1 MILTLVAIIILWR
14 RKDGIKRARVIL
26 GLAVVVLFFLGTADL
41 CCTVAYYVMGLQK
54 FLVDDAEVPDRPV
67 TQIDTVTRTMEQHR
81 ILGLMHS
88 ILFPVAFVIGDA
100 VVIWR
105 ACALSGKKKKIVF
118 LLVILQLALTGAAF
132 GWIGCYVATGMP
144 LTRSDR
150 CEPFY
155 NTTFVLSVMTNIGGT
170 AAIGY
175 TSWSHWKAI
184 REYFKSSN
192 RPARA
197 EKVTVLLVESGLFY
211 IVLLIAQVVA
221 TTFPDSRLS
230 YLTSGVDVLGI
241 STQLVGIY
249 PTALIVLV
257 FLKRSL
263 WEINGVP
270 SGKL

>member
-1 MILTLVAIIILWR
+1 MASPHSTSIPQVSKDSVLFSIMYGRNLVPGVTGILLTGIVYGHYMILTLVAIIILWR

-118 LLVILQLALTGAAF
+118 LLVILQLALTGR
-132 GWIGCYVATGMP
+132 Y
-144 LTRSDR
+144 
-150 CEPFY
+150 
-155 NTTFVLSVMTNIGGT
+155 
-170 AAIGY
+170 
-175 TSWSHWKAI
+175 
-184 REYFKSSN
+184 
-192 RPARA
+192 
-197 EKVTVLLVESGLFY
+197 
-211 IVLLIAQVVA
+211 
-221 TTFPDSRLS
+221 
-230 YLTSGVDVLGI
+230 
-241 STQLVGIY
+241 
-249 PTALIVLV
+249 
-257 FLKRSL
+257 
-263 WEINGVP
+263 
-270 SGKL
+270 